1 MPFSCYDIGNYHYDI
16 GNNNTNDNNYNDMMI
31 QSTSVS

>member
-1 MPFSCYDIGNYHYDI
+1 VPFSCYDIGNYHYDI
-16 GNNNTNDNNYNDMMI
+16 GNNTNDNNYNDMMI